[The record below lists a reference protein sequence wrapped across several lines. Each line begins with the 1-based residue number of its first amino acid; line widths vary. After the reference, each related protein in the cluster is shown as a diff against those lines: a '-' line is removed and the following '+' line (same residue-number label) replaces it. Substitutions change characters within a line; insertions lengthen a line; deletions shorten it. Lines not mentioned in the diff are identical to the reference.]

1 MLEVCQLRRDEWLLL
16 ANEIAMSTILREQG
30 IQTVHDQVVSEVAQR
45 WAKAFH
51 CKVTI
56 KTGLEQNLWADP
68 RQQADIV
75 GWYFSPRGNSMEW
88 IAEVE
93 TEDSLLDSD
102 TRMKW
107 RQAVV
112 PGIPMYLFIPRGN
125 KIVAEKLAV
134 AAEIHFNSIYEYNFF
149 NGIVQIL

>member
-1 MLEVCQLRRDEWLLL
+1 MNSVED
-16 ANEIAMSTILREQG
+16 AMSTVLREQG

-45 WAKAFH
+45 WAKAFQ

-56 KTGLEQNLWADP
+56 KTSSLEQNLWADP
-68 RQQADIV
+68 KQQSDIV

-93 TEDSLLDSD
+93 TEDTLSD
-102 TRMKW
+102 PATRARW
-107 RQAVV
+107 QQAAV
-112 PGIPMYLFIPRGN
+112 PGIPLYLLIPRGN
-125 KIVAEKLAV
+125 KVVAENLV
-134 AAEIHFNSIYEYNFF
+134 AAADVQVTSIYQYNFF